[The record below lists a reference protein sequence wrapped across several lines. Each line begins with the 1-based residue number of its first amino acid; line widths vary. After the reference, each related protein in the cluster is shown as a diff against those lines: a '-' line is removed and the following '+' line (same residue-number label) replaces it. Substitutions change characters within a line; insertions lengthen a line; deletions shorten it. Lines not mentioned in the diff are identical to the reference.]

1 MFKVNNRNTRK
12 RCEICSKLTRKI
24 PDDVIEVVWWFY
36 CWLWISICQLGKK
49 NIFRS
54 LSTIFDGAVIKKA
67 LKNFTIFTGKHL
79 RLSLFLIKLQAWI
92 SLWSTA
98 WFHNILIALKLAYN
112 KNKLFKTLH
121 YWSRDMLNFDFLD
134 KGLEI
139 VSPAHFVYD
148 FSTKCSSCYILLTEQ
163 ISLPGCLYFLSYW
176 TICVLQLFVDQVVT
190 SWILKLTLSFQSS
203 RFCYMTKK
211 SWQKLR
217 YLENEKSF

>member
-1 MFKVNNRNTRK
+1 MFK
-12 RCEICSKLTRKI
+12 LTTKI

-139 VSPAHFVYD
+139 VSPARFVYN
-148 FSTKCSSCYILLTEQ
+148 FSTKMFLILYSINWPTF
-163 ISLPGCLYFLSYW
+163 IAWLPLLLEILGNICLL
-176 TICVLQLFVDQVVT
+176 LFVNQVVT
-190 SWILKLTLSFQSS
+190 SWILKWTLSF
-203 RFCYMTKK
+203 
-211 SWQKLR
+211 
-217 YLENEKSF
+217 